1 MDGLVSFAFPGVMRL
16 GAVGGVDDGAGLV
29 AAAAGFAAA
38 ALGFSVIFIGAAVAP
53 LFSRAASG
61 EIAVGELLVPV

>member
-16 GAVGGVDDGAGLV
+16 GGVGGGAGLV